1 MYQENFAG
9 ARRRPATSRALTV
22 AELCSIGGVDRR
34 GPRHEPFAPPLALLR
49 RIGAFVRESRTRARS
64 RDELLKLD
72 DHMLKDIG
80 VTRVD
85 ALYEARKPFWR
96 P

>member
-1 MYQENFAG
+1 MYRENFAG
-9 ARRRPATSRALTV
+9 AQRPAISRALTV

-34 GPRHEPFAPPLALLR
+34 GPRHGPVRPVALLR
-49 RIGAFVRESRTRARS
+49 RIGAFIRESRTRAHS
-64 RDELLKLD
+64 RDELLRLD
-72 DHMLKDIG
+72 DRMLKDIG
-80 VTRVD
+80 ITRVD